1 MLLEDD
7 VNIEAFADLVAKS
20 EQNQAQENG
29 NQKGFVFPTTLGV
42 GSKAI
47 VRFLNGLAESPND
60 LGKEGSGRAKI
71 FNIAW
76 VKDDN
81 GKPFKLVLPAIIKN
95 QPMYPHLLL
104 EFIDKVLTRT
114 WEEDRISEDGKKG
127 GWRYFFAERDDYGQQ
142 QTGAMTLKQIF
153 WNVYK
158 SGESPSGQFYQSK
171 KSWRGQ
177 TVYVANVIDRL
188 DYEWHRTNKKTKLLM
203 RKVAVKNNKISNYEL
218 SWYAVGSTMD
228 DLTDAHGRRLNYDV
242 LILPGAEAKDKFSM
256 KNVSKLKEVGYW
268 DDVKHV
274 ITEDDKAKI
283 SLNRDFTDEEKT
295 WDPID
300 IGKYYRFTSSKTILK
315 HFGKTIDAFDL
326 MTGSNF
332 LDRFKA
338 EAAVEEKA
346 AKGESKKEETPV
358 QEPVKI
364 EVKTQAPVEVSNITI
379 QVNAAQ
385 DTTPFTEAPPEPQG
399 ISPET
404 QQDISSFYDNL

>member
-1 MLLEDD
+1 
-7 VNIEAFADLVAKS
+7 
-20 EQNQAQENG
+20 
-29 NQKGFVFPTTLGV
+29 
-42 GSKAI
+42 
-47 VRFLNGLAESPND
+47 
-60 LGKEGSGRAKI
+60 
-71 FNIAW
+71 
-76 VKDDN
+76 
-81 GKPFKLVLPAIIKN
+81 
-95 QPMYPHLLL
+95 
-104 EFIDKVLTRT
+104 
-114 WEEDRISEDGKKG
+114 
-127 GWRYFFAERDDYGQQ
+127 
-142 QTGAMTLKQIF
+142 
-153 WNVYK
+153 
-158 SGESPSGQFYQSK
+158 
-171 KSWRGQ
+171 
-177 TVYVANVIDRL
+177 
-188 DYEWHRTNKKTKLLM
+188 M

-283 SLNRDFTDEEKT
+283 SLNKDFTDEEKT

-315 HFGKTIDAFDL
+315 HFGKTIEAFDL

-346 AKGESKKEETPV
+346 AKEGSKKEETPA
-358 QEPVKI
+358 QEPVKV
-364 EVKTQAPVEVSNITI
+364 EVKTQAPLEVNTTTI
-379 QVNAAQ
+379 QGNAVQ
-385 DTTPFTEAPPEPQG
+385 ETTPFTEAPPEPQG